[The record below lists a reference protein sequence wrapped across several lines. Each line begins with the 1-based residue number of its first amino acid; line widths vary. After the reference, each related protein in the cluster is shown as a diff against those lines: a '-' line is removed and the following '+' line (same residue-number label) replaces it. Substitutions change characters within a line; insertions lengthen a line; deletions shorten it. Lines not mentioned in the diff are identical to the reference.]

1 MKPVINL
8 RPNQEHIL
16 DYPGGKMGIVAVPG
30 SGKTWTLS
38 LLAAEI
44 IARKWLK
51 PGQEVLIVTL
61 INSAVDNF
69 YQRVRTFITK
79 QNLFA
84 LDFRVRTLHGLAH
97 DIVRERPELAGLDE
111 RFQIIDER
119 EADRIRQEAS
129 IAWLKSHPFELLDY
143 CDPSMEES
151 RREWLLHQ
159 QLPGLVDSLAL
170 SFTRY
175 AKDRQLTPEQLHAK
189 LIELPLPLPLAEMGC
204 EIYQNY
210 QRALSYRGAVDF
222 DDLIRLALQTLEYDP
237 ILVERLSN
245 RWPYILEDEAQD
257 SSQLQ
262 ESILERLASQHGN
275 WVRVGDPNQA
285 IYETFTTANPKFLR
299 GFVAR
304 DDVFSRDLPESG
316 RSTPSIIWLANS
328 LVNWTQ
334 NGHPLT
340 DVRDALQS
348 PPEIKPTQP
357 GDPQPNPTDDPT
369 QIYLIQRKYTP
380 QEEVKAVVA
389 SAARWLKNHPK
400 ETLAILVPRNQRG
413 FEVVDELRHNN
424 LEVVDSLLRSTS
436 STRFSAKTL
445 EQMLRYLSDPKSA
458 SKLADVWKIWRVK
471 QGDHPSDLVLDDQ
484 ISERI
489 RKCERVEDYLWP
501 TSEQDWLASLRQ
513 AGAEENILEVLEIFR
528 QFVRRWQ
535 QAMMLPADQLVLTI
549 GQDLFSTPKELAI
562 THKLAV
568 MLRQASI
575 SHPQWR
581 LPELCEELSVIA
593 RNERRF
599 LGFDQDETGFDPDQY
614 QGKALVATMHKAKGL
629 EWDRVYLMSVNNYDF
644 PSGAADD
651 LYMPERW
658 FIRDHLNLEA
668 ETLAQLDCSLD
679 RDNYSWY
686 VEGTASQQARLDY
699 IRERLRL
706 LYVGITRARKE
717 LVITWN
723 SGRDGKRK
731 PALALGA
738 LQGLWEEHLLEIS
751 A

>member
-1 MKPVINL
+1 M
-8 RPNQEHIL
+8 
-16 DYPGGKMGIVAVPG
+16 
-30 SGKTWTLS
+30 
-38 LLAAEI
+38 
-44 IARKWLK
+44 
-51 PGQEVLIVTL
+51 
-61 INSAVDNF
+61 
-69 YQRVRTFITK
+69 
-79 QNLFA
+79 
-84 LDFRVRTLHGLAH
+84 
-97 DIVRERPELAGLDE
+97 
-111 RFQIIDER
+111 
-119 EADRIRQEAS
+119 
-129 IAWLKSHPFELLDY
+129 
-143 CDPSMEES
+143 
-151 RREWLLHQ
+151 
-159 QLPGLVDSLAL
+159 
-170 SFTRY
+170 
-175 AKDRQLTPEQLHAK
+175 
-189 LIELPLPLPLAEMGC
+189 
-204 EIYQNY
+204 
-210 QRALSYRGAVDF
+210 
-222 DDLIRLALQTLEYDP
+222 
-237 ILVERLSN
+237 
-245 RWPYILEDEAQD
+245 
-257 SSQLQ
+257 
-262 ESILERLASQHGN
+262 
-275 WVRVGDPNQA
+275 
-285 IYETFTTANPKFLR
+285 
-299 GFVAR
+299 
-304 DDVFSRDLPESG
+304 
-316 RSTPSIIWLANS
+316 
-328 LVNWTQ
+328 NWTQ
-334 NGHPLT
+334 NEHPLT

-348 PPEIKPTQP
+348 PPEIKSTQP
-357 GDPQPNPTDDPT
+357 GDPQPNPANDPT

-380 QEEVKAVVA
+380 QEEVKAVAA
-389 SAARWLKNHPK
+389 SAARWLKNHPD

-413 FEVVDELRHNN
+413 FEVVDELSHNN
-424 LEVVDSLLRSTS
+424 VEVVDSLLRSTS

-445 EQMLRYLSDPKSA
+445 EQLLSYLSDPKSA
-458 SKLADVWKIWRVK
+458 SKLAIVWKIWRENK
-471 QGDHPSDLVLDDQ
+471 GDQPADPVMDDQ

-501 TSEQDWLASLRQ
+501 TSEQDWLESLRQ
-513 AGAEENILEVLEIFR
+513 ASVEEKILEVLELFR

-535 QAMMLPADQLVLTI
+535 QAIMLPPDQLVLTI

-581 LPELCEELSVIA
+581 LPELCKELTVIA
-593 RNERRF
+593 RNERRY

-614 QGKALVATMHKAKGL
+614 KGKALVATMHKAKGL

-679 RDNYSWY
+679 RDNYAWY

-738 LQGLWEEHLLEIS
+738 LQGLWEEHLLELS